1 MLYTFGGLERI
12 QPLVS
17 SNRTDDDALVIVAK
31 PNHSSSWRNNK
42 LALLAISFPSL
53 GAAIGFTALGAW
65 PVLPF
70 AGAELLALSAALYY
84 VNWKLEYR
92 HVITLSEKT
101 VLIDKGHYA
110 PKRRWRIDREEAAL
124 AVTPEQHPWE
134 GPALTVHGRREAVS
148 VGEFLN
154 RDDSLS
160 LLKLL
165 KSELLVRTHSSRGRL
180 SA

>member
-1 MLYTFGGLERI
+1 M
-12 QPLVS
+12 VS

-110 PKRRWRIDREEAAL
+110 PKAPL
-124 AVTPEQHPWE
+124 AHRP
-134 GPALTVHGRREAVS
+134 GRS
-148 VGEFLN
+148 CSCGYP
-154 RDDSLS
+154 
-160 LLKLL
+160 
-165 KSELLVRTHSSRGRL
+165 
-180 SA
+180 

>member
-1 MLYTFGGLERI
+1 M
-12 QPLVS
+12 VS
-17 SNRTDDDALVIVAK
+17 SNRTKASLIIVAK

-42 LALLAISFPSL
+42 LALLAVSVPSL

-70 AGAELLALSAALYY
+70 AGAELLSLAAALYY

-92 HVITLSEKT
+92 HVITLSSDS

-110 PKRRWRIDREEAAL
+110 PKRRWHFSRDQAAL
-124 AVTPEQHPWE
+124 AITPEKHPWE
-134 GPALTVHGRREAVS
+134 APRLAVHGSEETVS
-148 VGEFLN
+148 VGDFLN

-160 LLKLL
+160 LVAMLRE
-165 KSELLVRTHSSRGRL
+165 ELRVRTHSPLSRL
-180 SA
+180 KV